1 MRKMPSRRDLY
12 GGSDVV
18 RSKKKRNPRKTAVNA
33 ADKYA
38 SLDVRLD
45 GKCVLKN
52 FVPGHE
58 CKGDIVCGHLF
69 SRVAYS
75 TRWSEANLYCICS
88 WANIRM
94 EDDPVVARQL
104 LQYAEAMWGEAAIE
118 ELHQLYETARPVKT
132 WLIEEY
138 AQIWKGKYEKH
149 LAWRASRGD

>member
-1 MRKMPSRRDLY
+1 MTDYALRKALY

-18 RSKKKRNPRKTAVNA
+18 YDKPKKRDPRKSAVNR

-45 GKCVLKN
+45 GKCVLAG
-52 FVPGHE
+52 FISGHE

-69 SRVAYS
+69 SRAAYS
-75 TRWSEANLYCICS
+75 TRWEEANLYCICS

-104 LQYAEAMWGEAAIE
+104 LEYAESMWGEKNIDK
-118 ELHQLYETARPVKT
+118 LHLQYNTARPMKT
-132 WLIEEY
+132 YEILEWADY
-138 AQIWKGKYEKH
+138 WQSKYEKH
-149 LAWRASRGD
+149 LRWRETT